1 MWNKQLCLF
10 NEVQIDVGFAS
21 KDTSCGG
28 AKGMDGCR
36 LRMVEE
42 RGASK
47 ASVPSASQRERV
59 DRRVLRS
66 RAAMVAAFEDLLA
79 EKAYEDITVTDIA
92 RKADVDRKTFYK
104 HFGSIDGLLAY
115 VLDSHIDDIVE
126 NTHGLLACTGE
137 SEQGGFA
144 VRIQVFFE
152 MVNRAIMENIS
163 LKRRVFECVPFD
175 LMFTCIKQSMYEE
188 LERYCMI
195 PASVRSDQL
204 DYYLSFVFG
213 GILSAYRQWIMM
225 GGDTPIE
232 NVSSAASAL
241 VARGLSSLEGFEPA
255 ESGLAPGAPR
265 AVDELGA

>member
-1 MWNKQLCLF
+1 MCL
-10 NEVQIDVGFAS
+10 
-21 KDTSCGG
+21 
-28 AKGMDGCR
+28 
-36 LRMVEE
+36 
-42 RGASK
+42 
-47 ASVPSASQRERV
+47 
-59 DRRVLRS
+59 
-66 RAAMVAAFEDLLA
+66 
-79 EKAYEDITVTDIA
+79 IA
-92 RKADVDRKTFYK
+92 ISTISWRTRKTFYK

-126 NTHGLLACTGE
+126 NTHGLLACTGESEQGGFAVRIQVFFEMVNRAIMENISLKRRVFECVPFDLMFTCCTGE

-213 GILSAYRQWIMM
+213 GILSAYRQKQSMYEELERYCMIPASVRSDQLDYYLSFVFGGILSAYRQWIMM

-232 NVSSAASAL
+232 NVFSSTITSRSCSA
-241 VARGLSSLEGFEPA
+241 GFCRRTGNG
-255 ESGLAPGAPR
+255 S
-265 AVDELGA
+265 

>member
-1 MWNKQLCLF
+1 
-10 NEVQIDVGFAS
+10 
-21 KDTSCGG
+21 
-28 AKGMDGCR
+28 
-36 LRMVEE
+36 
-42 RGASK
+42 
-47 ASVPSASQRERV
+47 
-59 DRRVLRS
+59 
-66 RAAMVAAFEDLLA
+66 
-79 EKAYEDITVTDIA
+79 
-92 RKADVDRKTFYK
+92 
-104 HFGSIDGLLAY
+104 
-115 VLDSHIDDIVE
+115 
-126 NTHGLLACTGE
+126 
-137 SEQGGFA
+137 
-144 VRIQVFFE
+144 

-241 VARGLSSLEGFEPA
+241 VASGLSSLEGFEPA
-255 ESGLAPGAPR
+255 ESGLAPGAPC

>member
-1 MWNKQLCLF
+1 
-10 NEVQIDVGFAS
+10 
-21 KDTSCGG
+21 
-28 AKGMDGCR
+28 MDGCR

-47 ASVPSASQRERV
+47 APAPSASQCERV

-144 VRIQVFFE
+144 VRTQVFFE
-152 MVNRAIMENIS
+152 MVNRAIMENI
-163 LKRRVFECVPFD
+163 
-175 LMFTCIKQSMYEE
+175 
-188 LERYCMI
+188 
-195 PASVRSDQL
+195 
-204 DYYLSFVFG
+204 
-213 GILSAYRQWIMM
+213 
-225 GGDTPIE
+225 
-232 NVSSAASAL
+232 
-241 VARGLSSLEGFEPA
+241 
-255 ESGLAPGAPR
+255 
-265 AVDELGA
+265 

>member
-1 MWNKQLCLF
+1 
-10 NEVQIDVGFAS
+10 
-21 KDTSCGG
+21 
-28 AKGMDGCR
+28 
-36 LRMVEE
+36 MVT
-42 RGASK
+42 
-47 ASVPSASQRERV
+47 
-59 DRRVLRS
+59 
-66 RAAMVAAFEDLLA
+66 AFESLLA

-115 VLDSHIDDIVE
+115 VLDSHVADIVE
-126 NTHGLLACTGE
+126 NTLRLLACTGE
-137 SEQGGFA
+137 GEQNGFA
-144 VRIQVFFE
+144 MRIQIFFE
-152 MVNRAIMENIS
+152 MVNRAIMENIA

-213 GILSAYRQWIMM
+213 GILSAYREWIMM

-232 NVSSAASAL
+232 SVSSAASAL
-241 VARGLSSLEGFEPA
+241 VARGLSSLEGIDALEGGRTPGVPRSA
-255 ESGLAPGAPR
+255 DEPGA
-265 AVDELGA
+265 

>member
-1 MWNKQLCLF
+1 
-10 NEVQIDVGFAS
+10 
-21 KDTSCGG
+21 
-28 AKGMDGCR
+28 MDGCR

-47 ASVPSASQRERV
+47 ASAPSTSQCERV

-115 VLDSHIDDIVE
+115 VLDSHIADIVE

-137 SEQGGFA
+137 SEQSGFA

-152 MVNRAIMENIS
+152 MVNKAIMENIS

-195 PASVRSDQL
+195 PASVRSD
-204 DYYLSFVFG
+204 
-213 GILSAYRQWIMM
+213 
-225 GGDTPIE
+225 
-232 NVSSAASAL
+232 
-241 VARGLSSLEGFEPA
+241 
-255 ESGLAPGAPR
+255 
-265 AVDELGA
+265 